1 MSKRNTTC
9 HAVLSITFEM
19 EQRKRHQFRY
29 TNGQRKALLQE
40 FHEANETSERKF
52 CRDKHLAY
60 STWQGWRLKEDNIM
74 ANKRHNRLATMG
86 SQGHT
91 TLIPFKDELLAYMR
105 DRRGT
110 ERYVRAFH
118 LLQCVKRNKREW
130 LTVYLL
136 TKQIEAANQQ
146 VLDEVWLGYA
156 ATFWNKYGH
165 YDKKHILNVDETS
178 VFFDMPPGKT
188 LAEIGQSSKVSDG
201 EKHSHREKLP
211 KYFILKGTP
220 GGVIERQELGTYP
233 PGHFYVVQSN
243 AWMDECVCSMYLDEV
258 LAPCVD
264 DASML
269 LVDNLACHVS
279 EASHDK
285 VAETHFSVVEP
296 LPPNSSSRCQPL
308 DVGVMGPLKAMLKTA
323 WLLEEDNRS
332 GDEIFTAQEKRLARV
347 KRTILVWEKIT
358 S

>member
-220 GGVIERQELGTYP
+220 GGVIERQELGT
-233 PGHFYVVQSN
+233 
-243 AWMDECVCSMYLDEV
+243 CLLLV
-258 LAPCVD
+258 LMTRPV
-264 DASML
+264 L

>member
-1 MSKRNTTC
+1 
-9 HAVLSITFEM
+9 M
-19 EQRKRHQFRY
+19 EQRKRHQLRY

-40 FHEANETSERKF
+40 FHEANETSERKL
-52 CRDKHLAY
+52 CRYKHLAY
-60 STWQGWRLKEDNIM
+60 STWQGWRLKEDKIM
-74 ANKRHNRLATMG
+74 SNKRHNRLATLG
-86 SQGHT
+86 GQGHT

-118 LLQCVKRNKREW
+118 LMQWVKRNKREW

-136 TKQIEAANQQ
+136 TKKNEAVAYKSFRCLLLRFAYRNRFRHRIPCISKATQH

-156 ATFWNKYGH
+156 ATVWNKCGH
-165 YDKKHILNVDETS
+165 YDKKHIVNVDETS
-178 VFFDMPPGKT
+178 VYFDMPPGKI
-188 LAEIGQSSKVSDG
+188 LAEIGQSSKGSDG

-211 KYFILKGTP
+211 LLFILKGTP

-243 AWMDECVCSMYLDEV
+243 AWMDESVWSMYLDEV

-264 DASML
+264 DAS
-269 LVDNLACHVS
+269 CS
-279 EASHDK
+279 

-296 LPPNSSSRCQPL
+296 LPPNSTSRCQPL

-332 GDEIFTAQEKRLARV
+332 GDEIFTAQEKRLAMV
-347 KRTILVWEKIT
+347 KRTILV
-358 S
+358 